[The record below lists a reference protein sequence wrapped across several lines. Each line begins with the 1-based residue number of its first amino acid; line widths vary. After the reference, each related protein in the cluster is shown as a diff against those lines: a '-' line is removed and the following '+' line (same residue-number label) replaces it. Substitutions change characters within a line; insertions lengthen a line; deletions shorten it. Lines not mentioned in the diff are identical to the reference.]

1 MHPGLG
7 DVGVDGESHSGT
19 CTEIR
24 GALGI
29 GLNSKTSFYAS
40 QENFFFNDFYFRFGN
55 IK

>member
-1 MHPGLG
+1 M
-7 DVGVDGESHSGT
+7 ESHSGT
-19 CTEIR
+19 CAELR

-40 QENFFFNDFYFRFGN
+40 QENIFLNDFDFHFGN